1 MREIDTA
8 WLAAHPLPEP
18 GNDTDKNRRGRV
30 LIAGGAIQVPAAL
43 RLTGEAAFRVARS
56 ALAATDAYLFIHL
69 FIFQPA

>member
-43 RLTGEAAFRVARS
+43 RLTGEAAFG
-56 ALAATDAYLFIHL
+56 
-69 FIFQPA
+69 